1 MTAPTSDRRVKI
13 VISADVAQAIRA
25 LGETERGMQGV
36 SQGAEQAGK
45 KTSSMGDV
53 MKGALA
59 ATGIESGLSGITSG
73 LKSVVSGGLDY
84 DKSMNTF
91 AAVTKQAGESAAQVD
106 ERMKAVGDQAKKLG
120 ADITIPGASAQSAA
134 AAMTE
139 LAKGGLTAQQAMD
152 ASRGTM
158 ILAAAA
164 QIDGAQAA
172 EIQANALNTFGLK
185 ADQAGRVANVLA
197 NVANQSSGEIGDFA
211 QGLAQAGTVA
221 ASFGWSIED
230 TTNYLGLMANA
241 GIKGSDAGTSL
252 KTTMTALL
260 NPTKQQAA
268 ALEELG
274 IQTADANGNMISAR
288 DLADQLAAA
297 KGRMTTEEFSAA
309 AATAFGTDAV
319 RTALVAADAGT
330 EGYDKMADALGNVTG
345 AQDVAAANSKG
356 LTGIIESFKNTVDT
370 ASLSLYQALTPAL
383 SELTPALTAIVTP
396 LAEGLA
402 PLLSS
407 IADTAT
413 GSLAPALETAAGL
426 LGAIATPL
434 SEVVGWFNGL
444 PDPLGGAI
452 LAIGGVIAVAGPL
465 GATFASARGSLST
478 LIATMRGTAGA
489 AAAGSAGF
497 AGFVASVRA
506 ATGAAATFGAVA
518 KGALAMLGGPIGL
531 AIIGVT
537 TALTFFS
544 STSDDASGSA
554 DDFTEAID
562 KQTGALT
569 ENAAQIISAKVEA
582 SGLGDEYRAIGGNT
596 SDLVDALGGVAGAQ
610 ELVNAK
616 MASAGTETKIVSAG
630 MSQHTEVVGKA
641 AKAQE
646 LYAELAG
653 QLSEKQTE
661 VKNTAAGATGELQKT
676 TSATAEAG
684 KAAEQAAEESTP
696 FGDALKEIRS
706 AASEAD
712 SAAQFLSITLLQMS
726 GNTVPA
732 EQRARANAAA
742 FRDVGQASRDLA
754 DAHRGVGDA
763 NDSLAEK
770 QKRLDELTA
779 HLGETLDGQEESAT
793 NAAVSQRDLD
803 AAARDLAA
811 AQDGVTN
818 AEERVN
824 DASDKQKDA
833 LDKAAQ
839 SARDMTADAYN
850 NSLQQLGMKGAIEQ
864 AVSTMQVQR
873 DEFIKSAAD
882 AGIAEEAAKA
892 LADQQGLIPENVRTT
907 YSTVGADDAKAKAK
921 ALNDELDKVNNREV
935 RYTVVAGEVT
945 SVGTGRTVTGGPAAV
960 YADGGPVQGPGTGTS
975 DSILARVSNGEWVSR
990 ERDVTRGG
998 NLAAL
1003 QFMHSGGTFPAFADG
1018 GMVGAT
1024 IAGDYKS
1031 KDFLG
1036 GLRGYLQDINSQIQA
1051 AMAATSSAEG
1061 FNSSQD
1067 PSSFGWKRARGII
1080 PFSWQGK
1087 PVLGGVAGGTQ
1098 GLWTSLLNQLVPAIP
1113 GGLTEPMY
1121 GYENRDN
1128 VNSPGTPSFHSYGLA
1143 VDINAGANPNGVSA
1157 ASVQGRRGAIPMG
1170 LARSL
1175 ASQLGMLWG
1184 GDFSGTPD
1192 PMHFEIHVP
1201 PSGISGAGTSTV
1213 SSSIRNAAQQALSA
1227 FSLGLGTPAPV
1238 SGGRWAPD
1246 VERWRGTVVEA
1257 LRLTGQ
1263 STSLADVVLNQIRTE
1278 SSGNPRA
1285 INLTDSNATVR
1296 GTPSKGLIQAIDP
1309 TFQAYRLQS
1318 LPNDVYNPLANIV
1331 AGIRY
1336 AVDRYGSLAAG
1347 MRGVAYENGGGLPPG
1362 FTMAYNGTGGFET
1375 VVPRSPMDMW
1385 NDVKFALN
1393 GMQAGGAYAPTVQV
1407 FIGGKQL
1414 VDDMSVMVDG
1424 KLVQHTQ
1431 RMTRAMSVAAG
1442 RG

>member
-1 MTAPTSDRRVKI
+1 MTAPTSSRQVRI
-13 VISADVAQAIRA
+13 VISADVAQALRA
-25 LGETERGMQGV
+25 FNDTERGLQGV
-36 SQGAEQAGK
+36 TQGAQQAGRQ
-45 KTSSMGDV
+45 TSSMGDV

-59 ATGIESGLSGITSG
+59 ATGITAGLEGVSSG
-73 LKSVVSGGLDY
+73 LKSVVSDGLSY
-84 DKSMNTF
+84 ERSMNTMG
-91 AAVTKQAGESAAQVD
+91 AVTGANADQMKQI
-106 ERMKAVGDQAKKLG
+106 GDQARKLG
-120 ADITIPGASAQSAA
+120 ADLTIPGASAQTAA

-139 LAKGGLTAQQAMD
+139 LAKGGLTAQQAID

-185 ADQAGRVANVLA
+185 ADEAGRVANVLA

-221 ASFGWSIED
+221 SSFGWSIED

-274 IQTADANGNMISAR
+274 IVTHDANGNMISAR
-288 DLADQLAAA
+288 DLADQLSAA
-297 KGRMTTEEFSAA
+297 KGRMSDAEFNAA

-330 EGYDKMADALGNVTG
+330 EGYDKMATALGNVNG

-356 LTGIIESFKNTVDT
+356 LTGIIEGFKNTIDD
-370 ASLSLYQALTPAL
+370 ASLSLFEALTPAL
-383 SELTPALTAIVTP
+383 SELTPALTSIVTP

-402 PLLSS
+402 PLMATL
-407 IADTAT
+407 ADTLT
-413 GSLAPALETAAGL
+413 GSLAPALESLAGF
-426 LGAIATPL
+426 LGAVAEPL
-434 SEVVGWFNGL
+434 STAIGWFNEL
-444 PDPLGGAI
+444 PGPVGGAV
-452 LAIGGVIAVAGPL
+452 LAL
-465 GATFASARGSLST
+465 GAMVAFRGPISGLWSSIT
-478 LIATMRGTAGA
+478 TGLAGMRGTIT
-489 AAAGSAGF
+489 GF
-497 AGFVASVRA
+497 AASMRVASGAMATAGVA
-506 ATGAAATFGAVA
+506 ARGFLAAI
-518 KGALAMLGGPIGL
+518 GGPIGL

-537 TALTFFS
+537 TALAFFS
-544 STSDDASGSA
+544 GGSDDAAGSA

-569 ENAAQIISAKVEA
+569 ENAAQVIAAKVEA
-582 SGLGDEYRAIGGNT
+582 SGLGDEYRSIGGNT

-616 MASAGTETKIVSAG
+616 MKSAGTETKIVSAG
-630 MSQHTEVVGKA
+630 MSQQTVEVDKA
-641 AKAQE
+641 SKAQE
-646 LYAELAG
+646 LYGELAG
-653 QLSEKQTE
+653 QLAQKQTE
-661 VKNTAAGATGELQKT
+661 VKNTAQGASGELAKVTGETK
-676 TSATAEAG
+676 EAG
-684 KAAEQAAEESTP
+684 KAAEKAAEESTP
-696 FGDALKEIRS
+696 FGDALKEIRA

-712 SAAQFLSITLLQMS
+712 AAAQFLNITLLEMS
-726 GNTVPA
+726 GNQVPA
-732 EQRARANAAA
+732 EQRARAHAAA
-742 FRDVGQASRDLA
+742 FRDVTQAARDVA
-754 DAHRGVGDA
+754 DA
-763 NDSLAEK
+763 NDSVSEK
-770 QKRLDELTA
+770 QARLNELTE
-779 HLGETLDGQEESAT
+779 HLGTTLDGEAESAT
-793 NAAVSQRDLD
+793 NVAVTQRDVD
-803 AAARDLAA
+803 AAARDLADAQNNA
-811 AQDGVTN
+811 AG
-818 AEERVN
+818 A
-824 DASDKQKDA
+824 ADKQKDA
-833 LDKAAQ
+833 LDKAAE
-839 SARDMTADAYN
+839 SARGMAAEAYN
-850 NSLQQLGMKGAIEQ
+850 NHIQQDGLKGAIDVAIATMAEQ
-864 AVSTMQVQR
+864 REA
-873 DEFIKSAAD
+873 FIQTATEAGYTREEAEKLAD
-882 AGIAEEAAKA
+882 A
-892 LADQQGLIPENVRTT
+892 QGLIPENVRTT
-907 YSTVGADDAKAKAK
+907 YSTVGAEDATAKAK

-990 ERDVTRGG
+990 ERDVSRGG

-1003 QFMHSGGTFPAFADG
+1003 QFMHAGGTFPAFADG

-1024 IAGDYKS
+1024 ISGDYKS
-1031 KDFLG
+1031 KDFIG
-1036 GLRGYLQDINSQIQA
+1036 GLTNYLQDLNSQIQS
-1051 AMAATSSAEG
+1051 AMAQMSSAAG

-1067 PSSFGWKRARGII
+1067 PSSFGWKRASGIV

-1087 PVLGGVAGGTQ
+1087 PILGGVAGGTQ
-1098 GLWTSLLNQLVPAIP
+1098 PLWNSLLSQLVPAIP
-1113 GGLTEPMY
+1113 GGLIEPMY

-1128 VNSPGTPSFHSYGLA
+1128 VNSPGRPSFHSYGLA

-1201 PSGISGAGTSTV
+1201 PSGIGGGGAPSV
-1213 SSSIRNAAQQALSA
+1213 SSSIQSAAQQVLSA

-1238 SGGRWAPD
+1238 SGGRFDPN
-1246 VERWRGTVVEA
+1246 VERWRPTVLQA
-1257 LRLTGQ
+1257 LGLTGQ
-1263 STSLADVVLNQIRTE
+1263 PASFADIVLNQIRTE

-1285 INLTDSNATVR
+1285 INLTDSNARR

-1309 TFQAYRLQS
+1309 TFQEYRLAS
-1318 LPNDVYNPLANIV
+1318 LPNDVYHPLANIV

-1336 AVDRYGSLAAG
+1336 AVDRYGSLPAG

-1362 FTMAYNGTGGFET
+1362 ITMAYNGTGGFET

-1385 NDVKFALN
+1385 NDVKFALS
-1393 GMQAGGAYAPTVQV
+1393 GAQGGGAPNIQITNY
-1407 FIGGKQL
+1407 
-1414 VDDMSVMVDG
+1414 VDAAGILSRTEVMVDG
-1424 KLVQHTQ
+1424 RIAQLTEAVRTVQHQ
-1431 RMTRAMSVAAG
+1431 SVGGAA
-1442 RG
+1442 R